1 MQGFNLLKINF
12 RISIL
17 FLVLFYFTPGQ
28 AQQYHLKNY
37 SISDGMTGISVTCL
51 LQDSRG
57 YIWIGTEDG
66 GISRFD
72 GKTFVNYSKHDGV
85 GDNTINCLFEDK
97 QGNIWI
103 GTKNNGV
110 TQFNGYEFLQFNN
123 NEAVI
128 NIDKIYSDST
138 GNILVYS
145 FPNLYKIDGEN
156 IVPASGNNKETG
168 IINFFRA
175 GGPKAV
181 QTFVDK
187 QGNKWIATHTGIYTV
202 KKQYVNLDNAN
213 DYRQPFILNPEQ
225 PEEPATTI
233 MQDRE
238 GNIWIGTQFSGL
250 FMYYD
255 GAFSNFNNLPGL
267 RNEYITAI
275 KPIPNGFLIGTASG
289 LKQISRDNF
298 TGKFNEVPLI
308 IPGFTSN
315 TRINN
320 IYINP
325 KGFWYA
331 VDENNNI
338 ITYNGRYNVLNIPEI
353 SAGAAISC
361 FTEDASGNIW
371 VGTSND
377 GIYIYNKKVIT
388 HYTAADSL
396 SSDVITSLY
405 TDAQNNIWIGTKDAG
420 ALKYD
425 GNAFIKF
432 TYYDNGL
439 ISNNINNIGQDTKGL
454 IWFGSPDGGVCS
466 YDGEGFSFYT
476 DNDVLSEND
485 VSSITFDNKGSLW
498 VGLSDGVDHLI
509 FNPDSTITT
518 KHFDAYDGFLGIKN
532 TGNAIYADTS
542 GQIWFGTVN
551 GLFRYN
557 PDEDIIAQ
565 TKPLLELRNIRLF
578 FETADWGYYS
588 DTLAGWYNLPVNLS
602 LPHDQNHLTFD
613 FSAIFFSVHEK
624 ITYQVKMEGFEDTW
638 QDIATANSM
647 TYSNLKPGKYT
658 FSVKAK
664 NADGVWSDAVSYQ
677 FNIRKPFWATLLFQI
692 TCGILGLGIIIL
704 INVLRNKRLRQRAKQ
719 LEETVTQRTAE
730 LEQQKI
736 MAEASAVR
744 AERSEK
750 AKEEFLAN
758 MSHEIRTPMNAIMGM
773 TRLLLEKEPKSTQ
786 LKYLNAINQS
796 SDNLLVIINDILDFS
811 KIQAG
816 KMELEAIPFMLS
828 NLLHT
833 LEEIMR
839 FKSDEKNIAFKVII
853 DNNVPE
859 CVIGDQVRLNQIL
872 INLTGNA
879 IKFTDNG
886 HVIVRCSL
894 SNIANNI
901 ATIAFAIEDTGVGIA
916 ADKIGSIFES
926 FSQADVATTRKF
938 GGTGLGLSISKR
950 LTELSKG
957 KIRVSSELGKG
968 SIFKVEIP
976 FEIGSMVQTTT
987 GDLQPEHHL
996 NGITMP
1002 IKILLVEDNAFNQMV
1017 ATDSIEGMF
1026 DKVVID
1032 IAENGKIAIEKITN
1046 GEYDVVLMDVQMPIM
1061 DGYEASRTI
1070 RSMTDSKKSKIPI
1083 VAMTA
1088 SVIKSEVDKC
1098 YESGMN
1104 DFIAK
1109 PFDSTELRNKIIRY
1123 ATPQLN
1129 N

>member
-1 MQGFNLLKINF
+1 MQAFNLLKNSI
-12 RISIL
+12 RAGIL
-17 FLVLFYFTPGQ
+17 FLLLCHITSAN

-37 SISDGMTGISVTCL
+37 SIKDGMTGISVTCL

-57 YIWIGTEDG
+57 YIWIGTDDG

-72 GKTFVNYSKHDGV
+72 GKTFVNYSKEEGV
-85 GDNTINCLFEDK
+85 GDNAINCLFEDK
-97 QGNIWI
+97 KGHIWI
-103 GTKNNGV
+103 GTNDNGV

-123 NEAVI
+123 NEEAKI
-128 NIDKIYSDST
+128 IDKIYSDTS

-145 FPNLYKIDGEN
+145 FPNLYKVQGDSLI
-156 IVPASGNNKETG
+156 ISSNKNEETKLV
-168 IINFFRA
+168 NFFRS
-175 GGPKAV
+175 GVQQAV
-181 QTFVDK
+181 QTFIDK

-202 KKQYVNLDNAN
+202 KKQYVNLENAN
-213 DYRQPFILNPEQ
+213 DFKKQFILNPEQ
-225 PEEPATTI
+225 PEEPATAI

-238 GNIWIGTQFSGL
+238 GNIWIGTAFSGL
-250 FMYYD
+250 YMFYD
-255 GAFSNFNNLPGL
+255 GAFSNFNNLLSL

-275 KPIPNGFLIGTASG
+275 KPIPNGFLIGTSSG
-289 LKQISRDNF
+289 LKQIKADNN
-298 TGKFNEVPLI
+298 GKFTEADLK
-308 IPGFTSN
+308 IPGFISN

-320 IYINP
+320 IYINA
-325 KGFWYA
+325 KGNWFA

-338 ITYNGRYNVLNIPEI
+338 IKYNGNYSVFQIPEI
-353 SAGAAISC
+353 TSGAAISC
-361 FTEDASGNIW
+361 FTEDVEGNVW
-371 VGTSND
+371 VGTTND
-377 GIYIYNKKVIT
+377 GIYVYNQRVIKR
-388 HYTAADSL
+388 YTANDSL
-396 SSDVITSLY
+396 SSNFITSLY

-420 ALKYD
+420 AMKYTSK
-425 GNAFIKF
+425 AFEKY

-466 YDGEGFSFYT
+466 YDGNGFSFYT
-476 DNDVLSEND
+476 DNDVLSKND
-485 VSSITFDNKGSLW
+485 VNSITFDNKGNLW
-498 VGLSDGVDHLI
+498 VGLNNGVDQLL
-509 FNPDSTITT
+509 FNADSTITT
-518 KHFDAYDGFLGIKN
+518 KHFDAYDGFLGIKS
-532 TGNAIYADTS
+532 TTNAIYADTA
-542 GQIWFGTVN
+542 GQVWFGTVD

-578 FETADWGYYS
+578 FETADWGLFS

-602 LPHDQNHLTFD
+602 LPYDQNHLTFD

-624 ITYQVKMEGFEDTW
+624 ITYQVKMAGFEDTW
-638 QDIATANSM
+638 QDIGTAATM
-647 TYSNLKPGKYT
+647 TYSNLKPGNYT
-658 FSVKAK
+658 FFVKAK
-664 NADGVWSDAVSYQ
+664 NADGVWSDETSYQ
-677 FNIRKPFWATLLFQI
+677 FTVRKPFWATLLFQI
-692 TCGILGLGIIIL
+692 GCGVIGLGLIIL
-704 INVLRNKRLRQRAKQ
+704 FNVLRSKRLRLRAKQ
-719 LEETVTQRTAE
+719 LEETVTLRTAE

-816 KMELEAIPFMLS
+816 KMELETIPFVFR
-828 NLLHT
+828 NLMHT

-839 FKSDEKNIAFKVII
+839 FKSDEKKIEFKVII
-853 DNNVPE
+853 DDNIPE

-886 HVIVRCSL
+886 HVYLRCSL
-894 SNIANNI
+894 NNIANNV

-916 ADKIGSIFES
+916 ADKIDSIFES

-957 KIRVSSELGKG
+957 KISVSSKLGEG
-968 SIFKVEIP
+968 SVFKVEIP
-976 FEIGSMVQTTT
+976 FEIGTMELVKSGNNIVENRVSDDTT
-987 GDLQPEHHL
+987 
-996 NGITMP
+996 IR
-1002 IKILLVEDNAFNQMV
+1002 ILLVEDNAFNQMV

-1026 DKVVID
+1026 DKVIID
-1032 IAENGKIAIEKITN
+1032 IAENGKIAIDKISE

-1070 RSMTDSKKSKIPI
+1070 RAMSDIKKRGIPI

-1123 ATPQLN
+1123 ATPQFN